1 MRSLPLYLFLAIPPI
16 AAEEL
21 APDSTKLWTWT
32 PVPSGLGH
40 GGVEVGA
47 LATRADRSFDADGRS
62 QDRGGRYDDR
72 LVYVN
77 VAVGIAPEADLS
89 LRTDLVRTADA
100 SDGRAAGTG
109 FGDPTLRATWRLWTN
124 EDESVSV
131 GILPAV
137 TLPWG
142 READDERLYPGAG
155 YAQYELAAA
164 ACAAI
169 GRWIVQGDAAIATY
183 QGSHRGDDRGHLY
196 ADLALGY
203 QLSAEIQPEI
213 ELNWLRGRSA
223 GGDADEAESWAIT
236 TGLVTL
242 PSDAWLVMGGVQQVV
257 AGEDAD
263 RTTTLMLIA
272 IRSW

>member
-1 MRSLPLYLFLAIPPI
+1 MHRFAICLLIAHAPL

-21 APDSTKLWTWT
+21 VPDSTKLWTWT
-32 PVPSGLGH
+32 PVPYGLGAW
-40 GGVEVGA
+40 GVETGVM
-47 LATRADRSFDADGRS
+47 ATRADRSFDGDGRS

-72 LVYVN
+72 LLHLN

-100 SDGRAAGTG
+100 ADGRAAGTG
-109 FGDPTLRATWRLWTN
+109 FGDPTLRATWRLWSDA
-124 EDESVSV
+124 DETVSV
-131 GILPAV
+131 GILPAI

-142 READDERLYPGAG
+142 READDDRLYPGSG
-155 YAQYELAAA
+155 YAQYELAVA
-164 ACAAI
+164 ACATC
-169 GRWIVQGDAAIATY
+169 GRWIVQADAAAATY
-183 QGSHRGDDRGHLY
+183 QGSRRGDDRGHLY

-203 QLSAEIQPEI
+203 QLTAAIQPEI
-213 ELNWLRGRSA
+213 ELNWLRARTA
-223 GGDADEAESWAIT
+223 GGDADEPETWAVT
-236 TGLVTL
+236 AGVVTL
-242 PSDAWLVMGGVQQVV
+242 PSDTWLVMGGAQQVV